1 MRYVKLGNTGLEVS
15 AITLGCM
22 SFGAPDRGTHSWSLD
37 ETASRDIIKQALDAG
52 VNFLDT
58 ANTYSAGSSEEI
70 VGQAVK
76 DLTRREEVVLATKV
90 YMRMRPGPNGAG
102 LSRKAIFTELDASLR
117 RLQTDYIDLYQIH
130 RWDYGTPI
138 EETLQALHDAVKSG
152 KVRYIGAS
160 SMYAWQFAKAL
171 YLADAHGWTRF
182 VSMQNHYNLIYRE
195 EEREMLPLCADQG
208 IGVIPWSPLAR
219 GRLTRPWDASTARAE
234 TDEFGKTLYRDEDQT
249 VVERV
254 LEIAA
259 KRELPPAQVAL
270 AWVLRNPAVT
280 SPIVGVTKPAQLA
293 DAIAAVDVRLDD
305 GEAAYLEEPYA
316 PHPVA
321 GLLPGVR

>member
-182 VSMQNHYNLIYRE
+182 VSMQNH
-195 EEREMLPLCADQG
+195 
-208 IGVIPWSPLAR
+208 
-219 GRLTRPWDASTARAE
+219 TT
-234 TDEFGKTLYRDEDQT
+234 
-249 VVERV
+249 
-254 LEIAA
+254 
-259 KRELPPAQVAL
+259 
-270 AWVLRNPAVT
+270 
-280 SPIVGVTKPAQLA
+280 
-293 DAIAAVDVRLDD
+293 
-305 GEAAYLEEPYA
+305 
-316 PHPVA
+316 
-321 GLLPGVR
+321 